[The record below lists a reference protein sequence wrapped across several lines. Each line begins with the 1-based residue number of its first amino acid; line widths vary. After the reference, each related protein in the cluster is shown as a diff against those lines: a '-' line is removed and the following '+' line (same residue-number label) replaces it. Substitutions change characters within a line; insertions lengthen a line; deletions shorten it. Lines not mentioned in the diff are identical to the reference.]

1 MSRLSHKVAIITGAS
16 NGIGAAAARRFVAE
30 GAKVFLIGR
39 NEKALQDLLTE
50 LTAEKSDVMVGD
62 VALES
67 TNKNMVE
74 ACRSRFG
81 EPDIALINAG
91 IEGAAALIPDYPT
104 NVFDDV
110 IAINVRG
117 VFLGLKHTIP
127 LMTSKGGSIII
138 TSSVAG
144 LKARGLGNSA
154 YVASK
159 HAEIGLMRTAAIENA
174 SSNIRVN
181 CVLPGPTETRMMR
194 SIEENRSPG
203 SAELA
208 KKDVLKGIPLGRY
221 GTPEE
226 VVNMITFLA
235 SDESSACT
243 GGVYTVDGGVSA
255 Y

>member
-144 LKARGLGNSA
+144 LKA
-154 YVASK
+154 
-159 HAEIGLMRTAAIENA
+159 
-174 SSNIRVN
+174 
-181 CVLPGPTETRMMR
+181 
-194 SIEENRSPG
+194 
-203 SAELA
+203 
-208 KKDVLKGIPLGRY
+208 
-221 GTPEE
+221 
-226 VVNMITFLA
+226 
-235 SDESSACT
+235 
-243 GGVYTVDGGVSA
+243 
-255 Y
+255 

>member
-1 MSRLSHKVAIITGAS
+1 MSRLNNKIAIITGAS

-39 NEKALQDLLTE
+39 KEAALNRLRDE
-50 LTAEKSDVMVGD
+50 LTQEKCDVMVGD
-62 VALES
+62 IALEK
-67 TNKNMVE
+67 TNQDMVK
-74 ACRSRFG
+74 ACSSRFG
-81 EPDIALINAG
+81 NPDIALINAG
-91 IEGAAALIPDYPT
+91 IEGAAAHIPEYPT
-104 NVFDDV
+104 DIFDDV

-117 VFLGLKHTIP
+117 VFLGLKYSLP
-127 LMTSKGGSIII
+127 SMSLKGGSIII
-138 TSSVAG
+138 TSSIAG
-144 LKARGLGNSA
+144 LKARGMGNSA

-203 SAELA
+203 AAEIA
-208 KKDVLKGIPLGRY
+208 KKEVLKGIPLGRY

-226 VVNMITFLA
+226 VVNMINFLA
-235 SDESSACT
+235 SDEASGCT

>member
-1 MSRLSHKVAIITGAS
+1 MSRLANKIAIITGAS
-16 NGIGAAAARRFVAE
+16 KGIGAAAARRFVAE
-30 GAKVFLIGR
+30 GAKVFLLGR
-39 NEKALQDLLTE
+39 SEEALRNLMDE
-50 LTAEKSDVMVGD
+50 LTPESCDVMAGDIAAEK
-62 VALES
+62 
-67 TNKNMVE
+67 TNQDMME
-74 ACRSRFG
+74 ACRRRFG
-81 EPDIALINAG
+81 EPDVVLINAG

-104 NVFDDV
+104 EVFDDV

-117 VFLGLKHTIP
+117 VFLGLKYSLP
-127 LMTSKGGSIII
+127 LMAAKGGSVII
-138 TSSVAG
+138 TSSIAG

-174 SSNIRVN
+174 SNNIRVN

-203 SAELA
+203 AAEIA
-208 KKDVLKGIPLGRY
+208 KKEVLKGIPLGRY

-235 SDESSACT
+235 SDEASGCT

>member
-1 MSRLSHKVAIITGAS
+1 MSRLDNKIAIITGAS

-30 GAKVFLIGR
+30 GAKVFLVGR
-39 NEKALQDLLTE
+39 NEKALLALKDE
-50 LTAEKSDVMVGD
+50 LGHERCDVMVGD
-62 VALES
+62 VASEK
-67 TNKNMVE
+67 TNQDMMN
-74 ACRSRFG
+74 ACCSRFG
-81 EPDIALINAG
+81 NPDISLINAG
-91 IEGAAALIPDYPT
+91 IEGAAALIPDYPIA
-104 NVFDDV
+104 VFDEV
-110 IAINVRG
+110 IATNVRG
-117 VFLGLKHTIP
+117 VFLGLKYSLP
-127 LMTSKGGSIII
+127 SMSSGGGSIII
-138 TSSVAG
+138 TSSIAG

-203 SAELA
+203 AAETV
-208 KKDVLKGIPLGRY
+208 KKEVLKGIPIGRY

-226 VVNMITFLA
+226 VANMITFLA
-235 SDESSACT
+235 SDEARGCT
-243 GGVYTVDGGVSA
+243 GGGYTVDGGVSA